1 MRYRITHR
9 TTYTY
14 DAAVHESFNEVRL
27 RPVSDEHQT
36 CLDFTLSIDPPA
48 SVITFDD
55 YYGNAVHNFSVPY
68 LHDSLRIEATS
79 DVVTFAD
86 AFQSLGGPRDGE
98 SDRSPPLAGLATEP
112 QFEND
117 HAEFLIPSTYVDLEP
132 VTGEIARAILATDPG
147 QTAWTFL
154 YAASSQVRQR
164 LEYQI
169 GATTVHSRVAEVLEV
184 GSGVCQ
190 DFSHVLIS
198 ICRHA
203 GLPARYVSGYQG
215 SVPEA
220 EASHAWVEA
229 FIPPYGWVGFDPTTG
244 GACTGRHVKIAVG
257 RDYADVTVVRGTY
270 RGGRARDLEVTVQ
283 SETISDDR
291 GLVLSGGGRRRGE
304 MMQFQRLGS
313 MRQYQRAGAS
323 MRQAQGMAT
332 VEFSSDTVPMMR
344 SMHDDDAAPHSQPQQ
359 QQQTLHTHSH
369 RHPERQR
376 RVPVRSTVCR
386 RRTLPGIDPRSI
398 ALRAGMLRFAQHDGM
413 VGGGRYQNMRD
424 SRFSH
429 ARNGGCGPAF
439 RKDRQGRLPCT

>member
-14 DAAVHESFNEVRL
+14 DADVHESFNEVRL

-48 SVITFDD
+48 SVITFAD

-68 LHDSLRIEATS
+68 LHGSLRIEATS

-86 AFQSLGGPRDGE
+86 ASRPRGGPREGE
-98 SDRSPPLAGLATEP
+98 PDRSPPLAVLTTEP
-112 QFEND
+112 QFTND
-117 HAEFLIPSTYVDLEP
+117 HAEFLIPSTYADLEP
-132 VTGEIARAILATDPG
+132 VTGEIAQAILAADPE
-147 QTAWTFL
+147 QTAWDFL
-154 YAASSQVRQR
+154 QAAADQVRQR
-164 LEYQI
+164 LEYRI
-169 GATTVHSRVAEVLEV
+169 GSTTVYSPVAEVLEV

-215 SVPEA
+215 SVSES

-229 FIPPYGWVGFDPTTG
+229 FLPPYGWVGFDPTTG
-244 GACTGRHVKIAVG
+244 GACTGRHVRVAVG

-270 RGGRARDLEVTVQ
+270 RGGRALDLDVSVQ

-291 GLVLSGGGRRRGE
+291 GLVLTGDGRRRGE

-313 MRQYQRAGAS
+313 MRQFQMAGAS
-323 MRQAQGMAT
+323 MRQAQGMAA
-332 VEFSSDTVPMMR
+332 VEFSSDTMPMMR
-344 SMHDDDAAPHSQPQQ
+344 SMPEDEAAPHSQPQQ
-359 QQQTLHTHSH
+359 QQQAHSPG
-369 RHPERQR
+369 RAAELAPPDRPNRKGNQ
-376 RVPVRSTVCR
+376 TCR
-386 RRTLPGIDPRSI
+386 
-398 ALRAGMLRFAQHDGM
+398 
-413 VGGGRYQNMRD
+413 
-424 SRFSH
+424 
-429 ARNGGCGPAF
+429 
-439 RKDRQGRLPCT
+439 